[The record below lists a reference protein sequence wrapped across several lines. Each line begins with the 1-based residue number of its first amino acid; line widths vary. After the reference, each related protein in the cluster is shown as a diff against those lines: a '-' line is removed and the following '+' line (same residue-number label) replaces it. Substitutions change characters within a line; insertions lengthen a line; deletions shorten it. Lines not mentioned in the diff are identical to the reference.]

1 MRAMASPSISPRIE
15 RHDYTAFR
23 ILLGSDPEFPDSFE
37 GWQRLCLR
45 HDAKRVNSGYTV
57 QTVAVA
63 PAEFAEYCRA
73 CGREPTAAML
83 LAFAVVKAA
92 RT

>member
-1 MRAMASPSISPRIE
+1 MAEPSVSPRIAPA
-15 RHDYTAFR
+15 DYDTFR
-23 ILLGSDPEFPDSFE
+23 ILLRSDPEFPDSFDA
-37 GWQRLCLR
+37 WQRLCLR
-45 HDAKRVNSGYTV
+45 ADAKRVNGGYKV
-57 QTVAVA
+57 VPVLIA
-63 PAEFAEYCRA
+63 PAEFDEYCRA